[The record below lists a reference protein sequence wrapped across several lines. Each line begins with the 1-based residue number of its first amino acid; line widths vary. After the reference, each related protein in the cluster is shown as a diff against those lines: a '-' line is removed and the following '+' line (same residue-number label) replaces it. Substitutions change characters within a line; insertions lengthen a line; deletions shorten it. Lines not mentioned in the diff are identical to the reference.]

1 MSFFHL
7 IWEGYNLLSNPIA
20 IAIVVMRNISFLSM
34 KIDYLKNYLFM
45 NIVQKLVRGETNLHQ
60 LRNY

>member
-7 IWEGYNLLSNPIA
+7 IWEGFNLLSNPIA

-45 NIVQKLVRGETNLHQ
+45 IIVQKLVRGETNLYQ
-60 LRNY
+60 LINY